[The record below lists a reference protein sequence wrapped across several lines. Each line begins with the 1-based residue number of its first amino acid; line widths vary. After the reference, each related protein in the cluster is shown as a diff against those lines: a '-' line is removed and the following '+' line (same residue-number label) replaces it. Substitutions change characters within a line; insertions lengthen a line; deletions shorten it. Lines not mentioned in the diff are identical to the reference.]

1 MVKSTEFS
9 RGDIVLVGF
18 DPASGHEQKGV
29 GRPALVLS
37 VSAFNRFG
45 MVLVAPITQ
54 GGNYARYAGFTVP
67 LGCKKGDVSGVV
79 LINQFRMMDLRARGA
94 KKMGEASAEVMEDV
108 LLRAQAIL
116 D

>member
-54 GGNYARYAGFTVP
+54 GETMRVMPDLPFRWAAKRET
-67 LGCKKGDVSGVV
+67 LVV
-79 LINQFRMMDLRARGA
+79 LC
-94 KKMGEASAEVMEDV
+94 
-108 LLRAQAIL
+108 
-116 D
+116 